1 MIVTS
6 KYYASRDFQNLSA
19 ALSYRIYGKLRNA
32 QMRWVP
38 LSSCQDYVIAGGYSM
53 SHAGHKAHVWCAGYT
68 KSYGPCSR
76 PEKIYSVRG
85 PLSQARAKQHM
96 NITVPAAG
104 DPLLLISELYE
115 VPEATLKPCF
125 FEKLDGTLS
134 KIKADSDIRRV
145 TVNDSLDTILT
156 SLKNAS
162 YVVTDILEGLVMS
175 DSFGVKSVYVSN
187 TSPSFAVRDYLEN
200 FSTSDK
206 DIVEAGNIANC
217 NVDNL
222 RCRNIVQLKST
233 LIATLPDV

>member
-1 MIVTS
+1 MTVTS
-6 KYYASRDFQNLSA
+6 KYYASRDFQDLST

-32 QMRWVP
+32 QMKWVP
-38 LSSCQDYVIAGGYSM
+38 LSSCQDYVIAGGYSL
-53 SHAGHKAHVWCAGYT
+53 SRAGHKAHVWCAGYT
-68 KSYGPCSR
+68 KSYGLCAR

-104 DPLLLISELYE
+104 DPLLLMSELYE
-115 VPEATLKPCF
+115 VPEAAPKPCF

-134 KIKADSDIRRV
+134 KIKLASDVRRI

-162 YVVTDILEGLVMS
+162 YVVTDLLEGLVIS
-175 DSFGVKSVYVSN
+175 DSFGVKSTYVSN

-206 DIVEAGNIANC
+206 DIVESGNISNC
-217 NVDNL
+217 NLGDL
-222 RCRNIVQLKST
+222 RCRNIVQLKSS

>member
-32 QMRWVP
+32 QMKWVP
-38 LSSCQDYVIAGGYSM
+38 LASCQDYIIAGGYNL
-53 SHAGHKAHVWCAGYT
+53 SHAGHKAHVWCAGYA
-68 KSYGPCSR
+68 KSYGPCAR

-104 DPLLLISELYE
+104 DPLLLMSEVYE
-115 VPEATLKPCF
+115 VPDVTLKPCF
-125 FEKLDGTLS
+125 FEKPGGTLS
-134 KIKADSDIRRV
+134 KIKLASDIRRI
-145 TVNDSLDTILT
+145 TINDSLDTILT
-156 SLKNAS
+156 SLKNSS
-162 YVVTDILEGLVMS
+162 YVLTDILEGLVIS
-175 DSFGVKSVYVSN
+175 DSFGAKSAYVSN

-200 FSTSDK
+200 FSTSGK
-206 DIVEAGNIANC
+206 DIVEAENIANC
-217 NVDNL
+217 NIDNL
-222 RCRNIVQLKST
+222 RCRNIAQLKSS